1 MASAETIA
9 KALGGRKA
17 GGTLHTWQPRTSK
30 TLSQEVARVIVEN
43 LMGFNRV
50 LAELDARER
59 LSVSAADEEVTP
71 APASNE
77 ADGKR

>member
-1 MASAETIA
+1 MASVEMAELIA
-9 KALGGRKA
+9 
-17 GGTLHTWQPRTSK
+17 
-30 TLSQEVARVIVEN
+30 EN
-43 LMGFNRV
+43 MMGFDCV

-59 LSVSAADEEVTP
+59 LSVSAADEEVTL